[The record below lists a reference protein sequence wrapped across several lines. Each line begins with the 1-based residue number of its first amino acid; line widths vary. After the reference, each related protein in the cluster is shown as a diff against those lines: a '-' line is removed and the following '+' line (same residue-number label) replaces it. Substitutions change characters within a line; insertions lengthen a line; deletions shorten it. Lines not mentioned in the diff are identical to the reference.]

1 MNIASIYPC
10 PYDIQDRHDPSATL
24 ICGNSIYAYEEDKLT
39 SIKSEATVKFPER
52 SLMMGLK
59 HFDLLPNEIDLWV
72 PTPKSK
78 PSMEAM
84 KLFLVGI

>member
-10 PYDIQDRHDPSATL
+10 PYDIQDRHDPSAAV

-59 HFDLLPNEIDLWV
+59 HFDLLPNEMRSLGVANSKIKAIDGSNE
-72 PTPKSK
+72 TI
-78 PSMEAM
+78 
-84 KLFLVGI
+84 F